1 MRKLSVVLMAGAL
14 LLPACGDSDDDSDPV
29 ASGGGGG
36 QTTTTMGDMAGMPG
50 MDPNMPGMDHSGHQ
64 TSTCSPSG
72 TALTITASERKFDKD
87 CLAAPTGQAFTI
99 AFDNKD
105 AGTNHNIVILKS
117 HTDTGQPLFRAP
129 LIQGAKV
136 ETLNVSALQA
146 GTYAFHCEVHPN
158 AMSGSFVVK

>member
-1 MRKLSVVLMAGAL
+1 MRKLSVVLVAGAL
-14 LLPACGDSDDDSDPV
+14 LFAACGDSDDDPV
-29 ASGGGGG
+29 ASGDAGRT
-36 QTTTTMGDMAGMPG
+36 QTTDTGATDNTGMPG

-64 TSTCSPSG
+64 TSSCSPSG
-72 TALTITASERKFDKD
+72 TSLSITASERKFDKD
-87 CLAAPTGQAFTI
+87 CLAAPTGQAFTL

-136 ETLNVSALQA
+136 ETLNVPGLAA
-146 GTYAFHCEVHPN
+146 GDYAFHCEVHPS